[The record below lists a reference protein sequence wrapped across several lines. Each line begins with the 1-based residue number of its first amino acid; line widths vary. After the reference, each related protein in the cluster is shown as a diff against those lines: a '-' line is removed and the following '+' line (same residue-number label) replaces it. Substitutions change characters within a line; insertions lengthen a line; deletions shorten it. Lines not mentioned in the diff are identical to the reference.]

1 MRSVTRDE
9 TEYQNYANTKFIYR
23 FERVNPKI
31 LKSL

>member
-1 MRSVTRDE
+1 MRSVTRYE

-23 FERVNPKI
+23 LERANPNI

>member
-9 TEYQNYANTKFIYR
+9 KEYQNYANTKFIYR
-23 FERVNPKI
+23 LEKANLKF